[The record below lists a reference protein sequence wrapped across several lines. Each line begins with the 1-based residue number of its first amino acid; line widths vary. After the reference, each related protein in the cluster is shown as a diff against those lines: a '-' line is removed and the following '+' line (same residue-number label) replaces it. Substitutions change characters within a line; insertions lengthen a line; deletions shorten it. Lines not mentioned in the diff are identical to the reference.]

1 MLIAPTQRSW
11 QTMLAELDTLIDT
24 VSNPLQISDIEEDI
38 FLDEF
43 VDLD

>member
-1 MLIAPTQRSW
+1 MLITFTQRNW

>member
-1 MLIAPTQRSW
+1 MLITPTQRNW